1 MPYTFRG
8 DIAIADVAYE
18 ATGKTIEEL
27 FIAAG
32 LALTETQV
40 KDLKTVEKKE
50 TRILDL
56 KAKTLEQLL
65 HDFLQE
71 LIFYKDADLLL
82 LTTFDIKI
90 TQTDPG
96 YALHGRVHGEQL
108 DMKKH
113 ELLVDVKAVSW
124 HMFEVKQEKGEW
136 KAFVILDV

>member
-90 TQTDPG
+90 TIYVG
-96 YALHGRVHGEQL
+96 FNWR
-108 DMKKH
+108 
-113 ELLVDVKAVSW
+113 
-124 HMFEVKQEKGEW
+124 
-136 KAFVILDV
+136 